1 MSNSSLSR
9 FGQSINRREFL
20 QLCGI
25 GLAGLALPEPASR
38 MIEKAADITDR
49 PLGRITLDGHKLY
62 AEPDFDSAV
71 LDVMARDTLWAIT
84 GATIGGDEAMPNRIW
99 YELEG
104 IGYAYSGRVQPVH
117 NQFNSVDT
125 TIPEGGWLGE
135 VTVPFVDAYNS
146 MDADRE
152 VSHRFYYASTFWVT
166 DRLADEDGKIWYA
179 LLDDKFY
186 QSFYVPAKV
195 IRLVPDSELTAL
207 SPDVSSD
214 DKAIVVDLASQML
227 TAYEHDRI
235 VFMTRVS
242 SGVRLAEGGFSTP
255 RGLFRIV
262 LKRPCRHMTNP
273 PNEYGSGFDLPGVPW
288 VSYFTLGG
296 IALHG
301 AYWHNNF
308 GIPSSHGCI
317 NMAPQA
323 AKWIYRWTLPTVP
336 PEEYAY
342 SGAYGTRVLIQ

>member
-1 MSNSSLSR
+1 MNKFSR
-9 FGQSINRREFL
+9 SRLGQSINRREFL

-25 GLAGLALPEPASR
+25 GLAGLALPEPAFR
-38 MIEKAADITDR
+38 MVEKASTIGEGL
-49 PLGRITLDGHKLY
+49 LGRITLEGHKLHTKPEFGSK
-62 AEPDFDSAV
+62 ALEEMAMDS
-71 LDVMARDTLWAIT
+71 LWKIT
-84 GATIGGDEAMPNRIW
+84 GVTVGGDDAMPNRIW
-99 YELEG
+99 YELDG
-104 IGYAYSGRVQPVH
+104 IGYAYSGRVQPVR
-117 NQFNSVDT
+117 NKLNRVAR
-125 TIPEGGWLGE
+125 ILPEGGRLGE
-135 VTVPFVDAYNS
+135 VTVPFVEAYDS
-146 MDADRE
+146 MEVDRE
-152 VSHRFYYASTFWVT
+152 VCYRFYYASTFWVT
-166 DRLADEDGKIWYA
+166 DRLMAEDGEVWYA
-179 LLDDKFY
+179 LLDDKYY

-195 IRLVPDSELTAL
+195 IRLVPDSELTAI
-207 SPDVSSD
+207 SPDVPSD

-227 TAYEHDRI
+227 TAYEKDR
-235 VFMTRVS
+235 VVYMTRIS
-242 SGVRLAEGGFSTP
+242 SGVRLSEGGFSTP
-255 RGLFRIV
+255 KGLFRIV
-262 LKRPCRHMTNP
+262 NKRPCRHMSNP
-273 PNEYGSGFDLPGVPW
+273 PDQFGSGFDLPGVPW